1 MNKHK
6 FTRKTL
12 IACLILLVICIIGL
26 SVVYATLSVSLN
38 IDGSGTINA
47 SNWDIS
53 LSYIKGTKTGSASF
67 TTPSTSGSTITN
79 YSVSLTKPGDS
90 VSLFFRVH
98 NNGTLNGEI
107 VSIISNVPNCVSSGG
122 NLTDEELICDN
133 LNIDFAYYYSGYNYD
148 VAIGDVINTEGGTCL
163 NEFGSSDDDFSSTDI
178 VLTISLDSSMNTVSS
193 SGVTISNLSH
203 ELIYTQTDKECTS
216 GSIDAPN

>member
-26 SVVYATLSVSLN
+26 SVVYAALSVSLN

-98 NNGTLNGEI
+98 NNGTLNGQI
-107 VSIISNVPNCVSSGG
+107 ASIISNVPNCVSSGG
-122 NLTDEELICDN
+122 NLTDEELIKTTTH
-133 LNIDFAYYYSGYNYD
+133 L
-148 VAIGDVINTEGGTCL
+148 
-163 NEFGSSDDDFSSTDI
+163 
-178 VLTISLDSSMNTVSS
+178 
-193 SGVTISNLSH
+193 
-203 ELIYTQTDKECTS
+203 
-216 GSIDAPN
+216 

>member
-53 LSYIKGTKTGSASF
+53 LS
-67 TTPSTSGSTITN
+67 
-79 YSVSLTKPGDS
+79 
-90 VSLFFRVH
+90 
-98 NNGTLNGEI
+98 
-107 VSIISNVPNCVSSGG
+107 
-122 NLTDEELICDN
+122 
-133 LNIDFAYYYSGYNYD
+133 
-148 VAIGDVINTEGGTCL
+148 
-163 NEFGSSDDDFSSTDI
+163 
-178 VLTISLDSSMNTVSS
+178 
-193 SGVTISNLSH
+193 
-203 ELIYTQTDKECTS
+203 
-216 GSIDAPN
+216 